1 MQLRYD
7 YIANNIITCRT
18 MLFTNTIIS
27 KIFLTLEYCLTR
39 FLPVHR
45 RISATSNSKIFTR
58 RISHELKM
66 CPVHRIACEDK
77 MCVYKTDLTI

>member
-7 YIANNIITCRT
+7 YIANNIITCRIM

-27 KIFLTLEYCLTR
+27 KKFLTLEYYLTR

-58 RISHELKM
+58 CISHELKM
-66 CPVHRIACEDK
+66 CPVIE
-77 MCVYKTDLTI
+77 

>member
-27 KIFLTLEYCLTR
+27 KISLTLEYCLTR

-45 RISATSNSKIFTR
+45 RISR
-58 RISHELKM
+58 ELKM